1 MALATVTQQPGDV
14 RDYDIDFDQ
23 WFPAGDVIVLA
34 TVSAEPA
41 MVEAPSTAI
50 SASGRR
56 VKVWVYDGGTD
67 GLTYTLTV
75 KASTGDGRV
84 KEVELLVKIRET

>member
-23 WFPAGDVIVLA
+23 WFPTGDLI
-34 TVSAEPA
+34 VSASVSAAPV
-41 MVEAPSTAI
+41 MVEAPSVAI
-50 SASGRR
+50 APAGRR
-56 VKVWVYDGGTD
+56 VKAWVYDGGLD

-75 KASTGDGRV
+75 RATTNDGRV
-84 KEVELLVKIRET
+84 KEVELIVKIRET

>member
-23 WFPAGDVIVLA
+23 WFPSGDQIVFVDVVA
-34 TVSAEPA
+34 SPA
-41 MVEAPSTAI
+41 MVEPPSVAIGPTA
-50 SASGRR
+50 RR
-56 VKVWVYDGGTD
+56 VKVWVYDGGLD

-75 KASTGDGRV
+75 AARTSDGRV